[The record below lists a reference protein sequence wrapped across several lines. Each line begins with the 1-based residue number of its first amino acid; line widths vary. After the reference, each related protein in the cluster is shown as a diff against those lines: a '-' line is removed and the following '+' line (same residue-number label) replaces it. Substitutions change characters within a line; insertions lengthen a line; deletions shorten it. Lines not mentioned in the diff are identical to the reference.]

1 MEASICC
8 ASRSRMLRCSPYDL
22 YGCASRFD
30 LEALATMDDGCAML
44 TVLQRVSNS
53 NAAMFDLNFLPAER
67 R

>member
-1 MEASICC
+1 
-8 ASRSRMLRCSPYDL
+8 MLRVSISNAAVLAVLL
-22 YGCASRFD
+22 YGCLSRFD